1 MAVLPLA
8 ALFHGCPASHPDL
21 HFFKAE
27 PVLSLYLVS
36 PRAWEGAEHTA
47 GTQKAPTKSSVD
59 PQEGLEV
66 KMASS
71 S

>member
-8 ALFHGCPASHPDL
+8 ALLHGCPASHPDL
-21 HFFKAE
+21 RFFKAE
-27 PVLSLYLVS
+27 PVLSLYLVF

-47 GTQKAPTKSSVD
+47 GAQKAPTKSSVD
-59 PQEGLEV
+59 PQKGLGV